1 MINPH
6 IYLVL
11 SIVMVAA
18 SQFLFKKGV
27 EILAERPKDEDAG
40 LMGYVK
46 MVFQPHIF
54 IGLALNGFA
63 AVSWLLALSHL
74 ELSYVFPYLSL
85 NYILVPVG
93 AYFLFREALS
103 VRKFVGIAI
112 ICGGIFLIALS

>member
-27 EILAERPKDEDAG
+27 EILAERPKEEDAG

-63 AVSWLLALSHL
+63 AVTWLLALSHL